1 MPASGSPR
9 DAVFMRRAL
18 ALARRGW
25 GQTAPNP
32 LVGAVLVR
40 DGSIVGEGYHE
51 RYGAPHAE
59 VMALRAAGEHARGA
73 TMFVTLEPCAH
84 HGHTPPCADALLAA
98 GVVRVVVAARDPNP
112 VAAGGAERLR
122 AAGVAV
128 EVGLEG
134 AAAEELNAAFLH
146 AFGANR
152 PWVTLKLAVSLD
164 GAMADAAGRSRWITG
179 ERARRTVHRLRA
191 QSDAIA
197 VGIGTVLADDPS
209 LTVRDA
215 PAPRVAPRR
224 VIFDRGARLPLT
236 SIVVRTARE
245 VPTLVIVDAPDAPR
259 VRALEDAGVR
269 VLHAA
274 GLISALEELAA
285 RGVRS
290 LLVEGGA
297 RLAGSLLAGALV
309 NRLIIFRGS
318 MLLGAGS
325 LGAFSA
331 LPAYSLDAAPRYA
344 AVERRALGDD
354 VMTIY
359 APAWPAGEHN
369 T

>member
-1 MPASGSPR
+1 
-9 DAVFMRRAL
+9 MRRAL

-32 LVGAVLVR
+32 LVGAVIVR
-40 DGSIVGEGYHE
+40 DGRTVGEGYHA

-59 VMALRAAGEHARGA
+59 IMALRAAGEGARGA

-98 GVVRVVVAARDPNP
+98 GIVRVVVAARDPNP
-112 VAAGGAERLR
+112 VAAGGVERLQ
-122 AAGVAV
+122 AAGVTV
-128 EVGLEG
+128 DVGLEG
-134 AAAEELNAAFLH
+134 AVAQEMNAAFLH
-146 AFGANR
+146 AFSAIR

-164 GAMADAAGRSRWITG
+164 GAIADAAGRSRWITG
-179 ERARRTVHRLRA
+179 ERARRVVHRLRA

-197 VGIGTVLADDPS
+197 VGIGTVLADDPA

-215 PAPRVAPRR
+215 PAPRVAPLR
-224 VIFDRGARLPLT
+224 VIFDHGARLPLR
-236 SIVVRTARE
+236 SAVVLTARE
-245 VPTLVIVDAPDAPR
+245 VPTLVIVDAPDARR
-259 VRALEDAGVR
+259 VRALENAGVS

-274 GLISALEELAA
+274 GIIPALEELAA

-331 LPAYSLDAAPRYA
+331 VPAYSLDAAPRYA

-359 APAWPAGEHN
+359 SPASPAGEHN